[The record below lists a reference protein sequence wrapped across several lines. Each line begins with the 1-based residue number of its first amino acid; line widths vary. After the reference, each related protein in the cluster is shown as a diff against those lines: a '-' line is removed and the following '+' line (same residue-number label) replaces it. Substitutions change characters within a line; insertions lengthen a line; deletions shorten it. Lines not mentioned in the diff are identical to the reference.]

1 MNNNEEKKQEISNEI
16 PTGFNVIK
24 REFQKDKVALFSLAL
39 LVALILII
47 FITAALLDKEAVT
60 KVEILDS
67 YARPGEGFLLG
78 ADSGGRPIFG
88 QLIIGARNSILI
100 GFSVT
105 CIAQF
110 IGISIG
116 LVAGYYGGKIDSYI
130 MRIIDFIM
138 ILPITMVI
146 IVFIT
151 IVPKYTVPKF
161 IFILSAFAWV
171 GSARL
176 VRSKALS
183 ESRRDY
189 IQASKTLGTRDF
201 VIIVKELLP
210 NISSIILVN
219 LTLTFAGN
227 IGIETGL
234 TYLGYGLPLSTPS
247 LGTLIS
253 YASKPEVISSKPW
266 VWIPASILIL
276 ILMLCI
282 NYVGQA
288 LKRATNVK
296 QRLG

>member
-1 MNNNEEKKQEISNEI
+1 MSNDLKEKKENNEI

-24 REFQKDKVALFSLAL
+24 REFQKDKIALFSLSL
-39 LVALILII
+39 LVLLILTI
-47 FITAALLDKEAVT
+47 FITAILLDKNAVT
-60 KVEILDS
+60 RVNILDS
-67 YARPGEGFLLG
+67 YAKPGEGFLLG

-105 CIAQF
+105 LMSQF

-116 LVAGYYGGKIDSYI
+116 LISGYYGGKIDNYI
-130 MRIIDFIM
+130 MRVIDFIM
-138 ILPITMVI
+138 ILPVTMVI

-151 IVPKYTVPKF
+151 IIPKYTVLKF
-161 IFILSAFAWV
+161 IFILSAFAWI

-189 IQASKTLGTRDF
+189 IQASKTLGTRDI

-234 TYLGYGLPLSTPS
+234 TYLGYGLPPSTPS

-266 VWIPASILIL
+266 VWVPASVLIL
-276 ILMLCI
+276 VLMLCI

-288 LKRATNVK
+288 LKRTTNVK